1 MTMENGP
8 GRGATVLLVE
18 DDDGVRR
25 SLQLLLH
32 WRGYDVRAY
41 PAASP
46 LLHGDGAGGDI
57 LIADYRLPDA
67 TGCDLR
73 RALGERGWTGRSVLI
88 TGYAEQAATRLDCLA
103 PGMRLMTKPFTL
115 ELLAETVTDALAA
128 PVD

>member
-1 MTMENGP
+1 MPMENGP

-18 DDDGVRR
+18 DDDAVRR

-88 TGYAEQAATRLDCLA
+88 TGYASAALTADARGSGFAVVLGKPLRQQALFA
-103 PGMRLMTKPFTL
+103 
-115 ELLAETVTDALAA
+115 ALA
-128 PVD
+128 